1 MEELLEYKEIFM
13 REVKEFGSYDVL
25 AYIVNEINDNYM
37 NKISLKYLGKKYFIN
52 SAYLGQ
58 LFLKKYN
65 KNFKD
70 YLNEVRIEKAVELLY
85 NTDRKIYEI
94 SELVGYSNT
103 DYFIKKF
110 KEVKG
115 RTPLMYKVETLKNQK
130 MKKVYIYR

>member
-1 MEELLEYKEIFM
+1 MEELVEYKEIFK

-85 NTDRKIYEI
+85 NTDRKVYEI

-115 RTPLMYKVETLKNQK
+115 RTPLMYKVEIFKN
-130 MKKVYIYR
+130 

>member
-1 MEELLEYKEIFM
+1 MEELVEYKEIFK